1 MNKFKLPDTLVIAS
15 SILLITII
23 LTWIVPGGEFARE
36 TVDGT
41 EVVVPGT
48 FQTIDPSPQSILTF
62 FTAPYLGFKEAVGV
76 IAFILFI
83 GGAFGIINATGAINA
98 GLLKLVSFTLSN
110 PLYKWVVIPL
120 LILAFSLAG
129 GTFGLSEEVLVFV
142 LITIP
147 LAISLGYDRLVG
159 VAIPLVG
166 AGAGF
171 AGAFLNPFTVGVA
184 QGIAGIPLFSGMA
197 YRIFTWAVFSL
208 VTIAYIMFYIYKL
221 EKDKT
226 ISPIYAEE
234 DTVNIDTTQPRE
246 LPLTSNRIIILLL
259 FAITLVVLAWG
270 VTQQGWYITEISGLF
285 FGLGIFSGL
294 IGGLSMS
301 TMVKAFGD
309 GAKEMMGACL
319 VVAFCRGI
327 LVIAQDGNIIDTI
340 LHSMSNLLYGMPPV
354 ISAQAMFI
362 LQSVLNFFVPSGS
375 GQAALTMPIMAPL
388 GDLLGVSRQTAV
400 LAFQFGDGLSNM
412 VLPTSGVTMGVL
424 SIARIPYDIW
434 LRWMI
439 PLMIIYFITGMLL
452 LAGPTVFFEW
462 N

>member
-15 SILLITII
+15 AILLITIV
-23 LTWIVPGGEFARE
+23 LTWIVPGGEFAKE
-36 TVDGT
+36 VVDGR
-41 EVVVPGT
+41 EVIVPGT
-48 FQTIDPSPQSILTF
+48 FQTIEPAPQSILTF

-76 IAFILFI
+76 IAFIFFI
-83 GGAFGIINATGAINA
+83 GGAFGMINATGAINA
-98 GLLKLVSFTLSN
+98 GLLKLVGFTLSN

-120 LILAFSLAG
+120 LILAFALAG
-129 GTFGLSEEVLVFV
+129 GTFGMSEEVLVFV

-197 YRIFTWAVFSL
+197 YRIFAWVVFSL
-208 VTIAYIMFYIYKL
+208 LTIAYIMFYISRL

-226 ISPIYAEE
+226 ISPIYSE
-234 DTVNIDTTQPRE
+234 DDTLDIDTTQPRE

-259 FAITLVVLAWG
+259 FALAIVVLAWG
-270 VTQQGWYITEISGLF
+270 VTQRDWYITEISGLF
-285 FGLGIFSGL
+285 FGLGIFSAL

-301 TMVKAFGD
+301 TMVKAFSD

-327 LVIAQDGNIIDTI
+327 LVIAEDANIIDTI
-340 LHSMSNLLYGMPPV
+340 LNSMSNVLSDMPPV

-362 LQSVLNFFVPSGS
+362 LQSFLNFFVPSGS

-424 SIARIPYDIW
+424 SIARIPYDVW

-439 PLMIIYFITGMLL
+439 PLMIIYFIAAMLL